1 METSKYVRKEN
12 YVHQLEVIYSTQLT
26 LDTNEV
32 NYFHARDS
40 SNKVVTVVRVNVSGE
55 NYFAKDLHCNL
66 MKPIN
71 GTANDR
77 NAFVMYIKKLF
88 LKNNL

>member
-55 NYFAKDLHCNL
+55 NYFVKDLHCNL
-66 MKPIN
+66 TKPIN

-77 NAFVMYIKKLF
+77 NTFVMYIKTAIFKI
-88 LKNNL
+88 